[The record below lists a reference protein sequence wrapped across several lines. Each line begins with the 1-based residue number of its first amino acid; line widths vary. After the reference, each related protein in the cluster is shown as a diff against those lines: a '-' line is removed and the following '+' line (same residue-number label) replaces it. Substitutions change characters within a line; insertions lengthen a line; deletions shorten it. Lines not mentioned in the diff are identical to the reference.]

1 VIVGTGFSGIA
12 MGAMLKRAGIDS
24 FTILEK
30 ADDVGGTWR
39 ENTYPGRAFP
49 VQATQGR
56 RLRAGPVLR
65 PCPVPISYDMG
76 THMKTTVEISDAL
89 QNEARTVAAREK
101 TTLRALLDE
110 GLRIALRQRRRRRFT
125 LRRVTFTGNGLRP
138 ELRDA
143 GWDRIREL
151 AYDPRA

>member
-1 VIVGTGFSGIA
+1 
-12 MGAMLKRAGIDS
+12 
-24 FTILEK
+24 
-30 ADDVGGTWR
+30 
-39 ENTYPGRAFP
+39 
-49 VQATQGR
+49 
-56 RLRAGPVLR
+56 
-65 PCPVPISYDMG
+65 MG

-89 QNEARTVAAREK
+89 LNEARTVAARET

>member
-1 VIVGTGFSGIA
+1 
-12 MGAMLKRAGIDS
+12 
-24 FTILEK
+24 
-30 ADDVGGTWR
+30 
-39 ENTYPGRAFP
+39 
-49 VQATQGR
+49 
-56 RLRAGPVLR
+56 
-65 PCPVPISYDMG
+65 MG

-89 QNEARTVAAREK
+89 LNEIRALAAREH

-110 GLRIALRQRRRRRFT
+110 GLRLALRQRRRKRFS

-143 GWDRIREL
+143 SWDRIREL